1 MALSALRHSAATLA
15 FRQDSDFA
23 TDVHEGLRGWPKA
36 IPSKY
41 FYDEAGSKLFE
52 RICLLPE
59 YYPTR
64 TELALLQ
71 DHAQAIA
78 DTMGPDVEL
87 IEFGAGAARKV
98 RLLLDAMQRPRAYL
112 PIDISGPHLTAAAA
126 DLAADYPKIAV
137 KPVAADYTAPL
148 RLPPPQPGSVRR
160 VGFFPGS
167 TIGNFTPEQAHS
179 FLRHAARL
187 LAHDGRQG
195 GLAMPGGLLIGVDL
209 IKAPEILHAAYNDAE
224 GVTAAFNKNLLRRI
238 NRELDGDFDL
248 DRFAHY
254 AFYQPHL
261 RRVEMHLV
269 SLAAQTV
276 HVGDAAYE
284 FSEGESIHTENS
296 YKYTIAGFRYMAE
309 QAGFRPSAVWCDP
322 DRLFSLH
329 WLTLER

>member
-1 MALSALRHSAATLA
+1 MTMLALRQHADTLPLQPA
-15 FRQDSDFA
+15 RDFA

-41 FYDEAGSKLFE
+41 FYDDEGSRLFE
-52 RICLLPE
+52 KICELPE

-64 TELALLQ
+64 TELKLLQ
-71 DHAQAIA
+71 DNAPAIA
-78 DTMGPDVEL
+78 EIIGPDVEL

-98 RLLLDAMQRPRAYL
+98 RLLLDALIRPRAYL
-112 PIDISGPHLTAAAA
+112 PIDISGPHLTAAAKA
-126 DLAADYPKIAV
+126 LAADYPHIAV
-137 KPVAADYTAPL
+137 KPVPGDYTAPL
-148 RLPPPQPGSVRR
+148 RLPQPQKGAARR
-160 VGFFPGS
+160 VCFFPGS
-167 TIGNFTPEQAHS
+167 TIGNFTPEEAHS
-179 FLRHAARL
+179 FLRHAARML
-187 LAHDGRQG
+187 SNDAKQG
-195 GLAMPGGLLIGVDL
+195 GLTSPGGLLIGVDL
-209 IKAPEILHAAYNDAE
+209 VKSPDILHAAYNDSA
-224 GVTAAFNKNLLRRI
+224 GVTAAFNLNLLHRI
-238 NRELDGDFDL
+238 NRELGGDFKV

-276 HVGDAAYE
+276 RIGEASYE

-296 YKYTIAGFRYMAE
+296 YKYTLAGFRYMAE

-329 WLTLER
+329 WLTLA